1 MKKCGY
7 VPGGS
12 IRVGAP
18 LFMDSVSIFRKKC
31 TSPVVYQNPV
41 HKPTSVC
48 FLALRLLEET
58 SLVTANQY
66 QPLSSPELAHVV
78 LDPQED
84 SEPSLSKTFVLDNS
98 RLQLEPIKQTFGLIT
113 VEIILGAYGD
123 LEGAAYQLPVLID
136 NLPPPPPPWCFPQ
149 LHAYFLTFKT
159 L

>member
-1 MKKCGY
+1 M
-7 VPGGS
+7 
-12 IRVGAP
+12 
-18 LFMDSVSIFRKKC
+18 
-31 TSPVVYQNPV
+31 
-41 HKPTSVC
+41 
-48 FLALRLLEET
+48 
-58 SLVTANQY
+58 TANQY

-136 NLPPPPPPWCFPQ
+136 NLPPPLPPWCFPQ
-149 LHAYFLTFKT
+149 LHSYFLTFKT
-159 L
+159 YKEIVFFGEYKFFLFCSKSSRYYFSSARY